1 MLMDAAGNP
10 QYLIGLTEDITERE
24 GAQETLQEGENLFR
38 SIFENAQI
46 DQHIGKGGG
55 EAPWP
60 RSSSVSP

>member
-1 MLMDAAGNP
+1 MLPAIR

-46 DQHIGKGGG
+46 GSAYRKG
-55 EAPWP
+55 
-60 RSSSVSP
+60 RR

>member
-46 DQHIGKGGG
+46 GSAYRKG
-55 EAPWP
+55 
-60 RSSSVSP
+60 RR